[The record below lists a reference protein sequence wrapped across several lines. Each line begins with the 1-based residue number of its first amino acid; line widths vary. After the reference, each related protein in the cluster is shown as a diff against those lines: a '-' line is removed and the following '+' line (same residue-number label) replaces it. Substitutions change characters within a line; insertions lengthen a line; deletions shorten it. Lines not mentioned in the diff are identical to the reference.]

1 MSIKKTYPKNK
12 QVCRV
17 TFEVPEL
24 VGNGAEKVYVVGEFN
39 NWSTTATPM
48 KRKKNGVFTA
58 TLDLQKGQEYQFR
71 YLLGQDHWENDA
83 EADKVAPTPFGNAL
97 NSVIVV

>member
-1 MSIKKTYPKNK
+1 MSIKKEYPKNK
-12 QVCRV
+12 RVCRV

-24 VGNGAEKVYVVGEFN
+24 IGNGADKVYVVGEFN
-39 NWSTTATPM
+39 NWSTTSTPM
-48 KRKKNGVFTA
+48 KRKKSGAFTA

-71 YLLGQDHWENDA
+71 YLLDEDHWENEA
-83 EADKVAPTPFGNAL
+83 EADKLAPTPFGNL